1 MDEKQTARFLFI
13 DVHPLKVF
21 WAQTV
26 SELKS
31 FDFQAVLSLFAVYI
45 YIKRVERTVLM
56 KHRRKHDENKQS
68 ILNVSNKLL
77 AESFD

>member
-13 DVHPLKVF
+13 DVRPLKVF

-31 FDFQAVLSLFAVYI
+31 FDFQAVLSLFTVYI
-45 YIKRVERTVLM
+45 YIKKGGTYRI
-56 KHRRKHDENKQS
+56 DETQK
-68 ILNVSNKLL
+68 KT
-77 AESFD
+77 